1 MHERTKG
8 VWPDFKRNAGMGNIK
23 GYKRGGGEE
32 GGRGGGSKQ
41 SPINT
46 ANFRGKLPRRRGD
59 SDQSVA
65 VHPGS
70 VSRAALSPFTSPL
83 LPSLSLASFKAA
95 AEARSTSV
103 MESFTV
109 WEVSFW
115 FRLKSSHREKAP
127 AFWNYYSFQTRKWVE
142 PRPSVIGPRRPGP
155 RLIRWLDCN
164 FVKGT
169 GCFLCWLNISV

>member
-1 MHERTKG
+1 MVISTFQIKDLGKCMKEQRGFDQTLKG
-8 VWPDFKRNAGMGNIK
+8 MQGWGTLKDTRGEK
-23 GYKRGGGEE
+23 GGG
-32 GGRGGGSKQ
+32 GGGSKQ

-109 WEVSFW
+109 
-115 FRLKSSHREKAP
+115 
-127 AFWNYYSFQTRKWVE
+127 
-142 PRPSVIGPRRPGP
+142 
-155 RLIRWLDCN
+155 
-164 FVKGT
+164 
-169 GCFLCWLNISV
+169 

>member
-1 MHERTKG
+1 MKEQRGFDQTLKG
-8 VWPDFKRNAGMGNIK
+8 MQGWGTLKDT
-23 GYKRGGGEE
+23 RGDE
-32 GGRGGGSKQ
+32 GGRESKQ

-109 WEVSFW
+109 
-115 FRLKSSHREKAP
+115 
-127 AFWNYYSFQTRKWVE
+127 
-142 PRPSVIGPRRPGP
+142 
-155 RLIRWLDCN
+155 
-164 FVKGT
+164 
-169 GCFLCWLNISV
+169 